1 MTKNPSTRRS
11 FIQTTGAALSLPLA
25 AAAATVPSIVVA
37 AEDDPI
43 AARLAR
49 LEDVE
54 AIRTLNQSFAL
65 EANLIATD
73 FGQRDVIDVA
83 PDRRT
88 ATALIHGTVEIET
101 AIGPD
106 CPLLEMAR
114 QQGGGVVTRSETG
127 VFENAYVKRDGVW
140 TILRSAYRRDA

>member
-1 MTKNPSTRRS
+1 MPKNSSTRRS

-25 AAAATVPSIVVA
+25 AAAATVPSIVA
-37 AEDDPI
+37 ADDDPI
-43 AARLAR
+43 TARLAR

-54 AIRTLNQSFAL
+54 AIRALNQAFAR

-73 FGQRDVIDVA
+73 FGQRDVIEVA
-83 PDRRT
+83 PDGQT

-127 VFENAYVKRDGVW
+127 VFENACVKRDGVW
-140 TILRSAYRRDA
+140 TIERTTYRRDA